1 MANDKKKETPN
12 VANERSEQIDFA
24 SDNVVDKLI
33 TSFGGLRP
41 FASSLGLAVGTV
53 QGWKKRNSIPAAHQK
68 RISELLGARGIG
80 ESELLDKDKSRG
92 VANPSDTSI
101 DTPVDTSVDTP
112 SDTPVDTPKDSS
124 SSEQA
129 AIEESLVSAFTSEDS
144 SSNEGR
150 DSELDISSDVWEH
163 ASLPR
168 STSGHWAILIS
179 CIALIGVLTR
189 PLWAERIDAKLM
201 ETIAGGSHSAESH
214 TSDNKTISTE
224 SHSSESESHS
234 SESESHSS
242 ESEAST
248 QPDDAST
255 NKVAQDL
262 LERLLELE
270 KEVSS
275 LGESQEVPALAE
287 MRRLK
292 SEGSALAAAFDN
304 QAARLDSLSKLL
316 EEREETLASLRK
328 KVDLVEQNDAS
339 ARLTQRLNALFE
351 LENITYEIG
360 QADEDFST
368 QLQTLEQTLE
378 RTLPSREYES
388 LSRALTT
395 LEQVNS
401 MASARQLLA
410 DYRLLLTD
418 LLAVQAYSAEASLGE
433 KLRAQLFTAFSIRR
447 RGDESDKNP
456 FLKIEQLLEDHRH
469 DRAERLL
476 RQATAKWLSAEALED
491 GKGIRFGVTL
501 GAENDPSSLRS
512 RLASFQARLATRN
525 SVFAALREIRQK
537 LSGESDL
544 SQ

>member
-1 MANDKKKETPN
+1 MANDKKKETPK

-24 SDNVVDKLI
+24 SDDVVEKLI

-41 FASSLGLAVGTV
+41 FASNLGLAVGTV

-80 ESELLDKDKSRG
+80 ESESLDKDKSG
-92 VANPSDTSI
+92 SVANPSDTSMGTSI
-101 DTPVDTSVDTP
+101 DTSTDTPIDTSGE
-112 SDTPVDTPKDSS
+112 TPKDSP
-124 SSEQA
+124 SSEQV
-129 AIEESLVSAFTSEDS
+129 AIEESLVSAFTSEES
-144 SSNEGR
+144 SSHEAR
-150 DSELDISSDVWEH
+150 DSELDISSDIWEH

-189 PLWAERIDAKLM
+189 PLWSERIDAKLM

-214 TSDNKTISTE
+214 TSDNKTIS
-224 SHSSESESHS
+224 SESRS

-242 ESEAST
+242 ESEASAE
-248 QPDDAST
+248 QDDAST

-262 LERLLELE
+262 LERLLQLE

-360 QADEDFST
+360 QADEDFSE

-378 RTLPSREYES
+378 RTLPSREYET

-395 LEQVNS
+395 LGQANS

-476 RQATAKWLSAEALED
+476 RQTTAQWLSAEALED
-491 GKGIRFGVTL
+491 GKGVRL

-512 RLASFQARLATRN
+512 RLASFQARLAMRN